1 VSLLIAEVE
10 LRIALARKRLLV
22 LNMLVPLLLV
32 VPVVLGAAPA
42 FHASAVYAVL
52 FMLFGTFGSA
62 IPLVRDAEMGLVGRI
77 LQTGIRPG
85 GFLVQRAAAGCTV
98 DAVQLLP
105 ALAVAT
111 FGSLSLGGFL
121 TTFVIMWASLWIAN
135 LLGNIVAG
143 MARSLAET
151 ALFAAVTALFM
162 LHFSGVFRTPIPGT
176 FWGIVEAASPFRILH
191 ETLLGMSV
199 GASVEG
205 ASALIVWAVVLPV
218 LTLVV
223 ARPIATSLKAATRQ

>member
-1 VSLLIAEVE
+1 
-10 LRIALARKRLLV
+10 
-22 LNMLVPLLLV
+22 
-32 VPVVLGAAPA
+32 
-42 FHASAVYAVL
+42 
-52 FMLFGTFGSA
+52 
-62 IPLVRDAEMGLVGRI
+62 
-77 LQTGIRPG
+77 
-85 GFLVQRAAAGCTV
+85 
-98 DAVQLLP
+98 VQLLP